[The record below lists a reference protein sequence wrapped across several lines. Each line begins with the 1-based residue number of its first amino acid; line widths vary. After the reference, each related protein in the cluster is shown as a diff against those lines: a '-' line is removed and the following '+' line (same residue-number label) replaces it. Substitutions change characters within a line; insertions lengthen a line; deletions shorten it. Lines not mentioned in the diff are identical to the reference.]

1 MGEVVLFAYEEAIGF
16 MCGTKVLDKD
26 GVSASVVVT
35 ELIRPGLDTLQE
47 MKRKEDIRFER
58 KIAEQNLKFFILSF
72 CSLVIFDSKRLY
84 FDPQS
89 PHFIVKYSLV
99 YQIP

>member
-1 MGEVVLFAYEEAIGF
+1 

-58 KIAEQNLKFFILSF
+58 KIAEQNLKFFHFKFLQF
-72 CSLVIFDSKRLY
+72 LVIVGSKRLY